1 MLTLD
6 LIWTMFFGRGGC
18 CFCFFWFPGPGPKSK
33 ISRQLPE
40 PSHPWACDSVWEAFA
55 ASGPPVAEKE
65 KAELLKA
72 KLKQWVRTKPGAM
85 KVMKKK
91 AKAMKKRTVFT
102 VPFAGTKI
110 FNVKKRKAMK

>member
-1 MLTLD
+1 MIAT
-6 LIWTMFFGRGGC
+6 
-18 CFCFFWFPGPGPKSK
+18 
-33 ISRQLPE
+33 E
-40 PSHPWACDSVWEAFA
+40 PWACDSVWEAFA
-55 ASGPPVAEKE
+55 APGPPVAEKK

-72 KLKQWVRTKPGAM
+72 KLKQWVRTKPGAT

-110 FNVKKRKAMK
+110 FYVKKGKAMK